1 MLKRVWVKINKTVS
15 APMWCYLILILLAF
29 AMITVPLLFS
39 SDNNFSIIITNLGY
53 GVFGSTFVAY
63 LIDYGATVRKRVN
76 DQKEFFLLTKD
87 LREAIDNFISFR
99 NRYNHILP
107 KADRTLSYE
116 EWLKKIDKIEFEF
129 EFDGQKTSLFVLNK
143 TNFIIVLEMAKTLES
158 KAILLADNLWLPNDF
173 MFNLG
178 ELVKNLNSALRDE
191 NRFDDFAFKL
201 QISDVLKEISLL
213 FPEYKRLLL
222 EEWIFPDRTSE

>member
-1 MLKRVWVKINKTVS
+1 L
-15 APMWCYLILILLAF
+15 
-29 AMITVPLLFS
+29 
-39 SDNNFSIIITNLGY
+39 
-53 GVFGSTFVAY
+53 
-63 LIDYGATVRKRVN
+63 
-76 DQKEFFLLTKD
+76 
-87 LREAIDNFISFR
+87 
-99 NRYNHILP
+99 
-107 KADRTLSYE
+107 
-116 EWLKKIDKIEFEF
+116 EFEF
-129 EFDGQKTSLFVLNK
+129 GLDGQKVSLFVLNK

-158 KAILLADNLWLPNDF
+158 KEILLADNLCLPNDF